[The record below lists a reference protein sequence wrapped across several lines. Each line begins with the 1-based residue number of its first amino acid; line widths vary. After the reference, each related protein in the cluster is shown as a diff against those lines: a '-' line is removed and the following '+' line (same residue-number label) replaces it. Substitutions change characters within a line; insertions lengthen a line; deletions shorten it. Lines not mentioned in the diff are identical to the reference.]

1 MVNKHGLPFSL
12 YAVALLLILQL
23 GVRLTM
29 SGTALVLPPMMVIFV
44 IDHAFL
50 LSLLIVLFA
59 CFELIRRPGW
69 VTCTVAL
76 TALLVLLHPV
86 FSSAQS
92 RCILCGSQLPQ
103 SVSKP
108 PSPHH
113 PSRALDSFM
122 RHKP

>member
-1 MVNKHGLPFSL
+1 MVNKRRLPFSL

-29 SGTALVLPPMMVIFV
+29 SGTALVLPPMIVIFL
-44 IDHAFL
+44 IDHAFSI
-50 LSLLIVLFA
+50 SLLIVLIA
-59 CFELIRRPGW
+59 CIEVIRRPGW

-76 TALLVLLHPV
+76 TALLLLLHPV
-86 FSSAQS
+86 FSAQS
-92 RCILCGSQLPQ
+92 GCILCGSQLPQ

-122 RHKP
+122 RRKP